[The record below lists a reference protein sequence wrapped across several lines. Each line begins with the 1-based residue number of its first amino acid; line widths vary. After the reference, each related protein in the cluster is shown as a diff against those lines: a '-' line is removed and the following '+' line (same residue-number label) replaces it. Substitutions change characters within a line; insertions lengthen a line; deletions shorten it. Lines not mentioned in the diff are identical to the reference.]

1 MEAKNNYN
9 LSDLEVKS
17 DKNSINFYTPN
28 NDTLSKICFVDIKN
42 PKLEGSAFE
51 FVTGID
57 VGVNTKLGFTTGTYA
72 YVDNEKY
79 VEIEVLPNLLT
90 KLNHPEATM
99 HKKLPGHI
107 KYWFK
112 QKKSRKGQ
120 TLLLQTPQT
129 CFVRE
134 SDVSFITSTG
144 IVYDY
149 IDDTPI
155 DETIQ
160 LSNTSNSTYNNSDG
174 DSHNNKSLLLA
185 AALVI
190 LKFLK

>member
-51 FVTGID
+51 FITGVN

-79 VEIEVLPNLLT
+79 VEIEVLPNLLA

-99 HKKLPGHI
+99 HKRLPGHI

-120 TLLLQTPQT
+120 TLLFQTPQT

-144 IVYDY
+144 IVYEY

-160 LSNTSNSTYNNSDG
+160 LSNTSNSTYNNGEGNSQ
-174 DSHNNKSLLLA
+174 NNKTLLLT

>member
-17 DKNSINFYTPN
+17 KKNSINFYTPN
-28 NDTLSKICFVDIKN
+28 NDTLSKICFVDIYN
-42 PKLEGSAFE
+42 PKLEGSAFD
-51 FVTGID
+51 FVTGVV

-72 YVDNEKY
+72 YIDNEKFI
-79 VEIEVLPNLLT
+79 EIEVLPNLLV
-90 KLNHPEATM
+90 KWNHPDATM
-99 HKKLPGHI
+99 HKRLPGHI

-120 TLLLQTPQT
+120 TLLFQTPQR

-134 SDVSFITSTG
+134 ADVAFITSTG

-160 LSNTSNSTYNNSDG
+160 LSNTSNSTYNNGEENSQ
-174 DSHNNKSLLLA
+174 NNKTLLLT

-190 LKFLK
+190 FKFLK